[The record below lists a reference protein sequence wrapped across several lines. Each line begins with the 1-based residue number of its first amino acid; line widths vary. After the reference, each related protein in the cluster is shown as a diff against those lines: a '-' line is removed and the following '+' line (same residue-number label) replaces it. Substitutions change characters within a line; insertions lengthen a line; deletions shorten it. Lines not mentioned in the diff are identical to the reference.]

1 LNRRIDHTNYEA
13 WLLDRQEGDLTPEQ
27 EKELDLFLIL
37 HPELAPM
44 DDALPRIAGGGNV
57 LNAMDKEALK
67 RELPPAGIIDSMNVE
82 DHLIARLEGDLDDA
96 KAVALK
102 RYLMDHPALSRSER
116 SLELTK
122 VDRGAMEFDGKGALR
137 RQLPPAS
144 VLTTFTAEDHLIAHV
159 EGDLTQEQER
169 VLEAWLME
177 HPAAQHDL
185 HLFKSSRIAAAAVV
199 YEAKEDLKK
208 EVRVIPIGAA
218 RWAVRLAVAASITAL
233 IGSSAWFLFNRE
245 RVGTEVAKVDE
256 VRPPVPEDR
265 EDRVQE
271 PTPRSVQ
278 EITTEHKIAEDQ
290 KTDVQPSAPKPERS
304 FIPAPKS
311 RPNEPL
317 LVEEPEEKG
326 DIRPEQATPVIHNE
340 PEPLLVATT
349 TEKITPKEPMEHF
362 TTVGGLIASTIRGK
376 VLDAPTRDTRP
387 LDDDDAVAVVDR
399 GLKAVAGTGAGL
411 SIGRNAEGGI
421 GSFHLR
427 FGRRLAISASR

>member
-1 LNRRIDHTNYEA
+1 MNRRIDHTNYEA

-185 HLFKSSRIAAAAVV
+185 HLFKSSRIA
-199 YEAKEDLKK
+199 
-208 EVRVIPIGAA
+208 
-218 RWAVRLAVAASITAL
+218 
-233 IGSSAWFLFNRE
+233 
-245 RVGTEVAKVDE
+245 
-256 VRPPVPEDR
+256 
-265 EDRVQE
+265 
-271 PTPRSVQ
+271 
-278 EITTEHKIAEDQ
+278 
-290 KTDVQPSAPKPERS
+290 
-304 FIPAPKS
+304 
-311 RPNEPL
+311 
-317 LVEEPEEKG
+317 
-326 DIRPEQATPVIHNE
+326 
-340 PEPLLVATT
+340 
-349 TEKITPKEPMEHF
+349 
-362 TTVGGLIASTIRGK
+362 
-376 VLDAPTRDTRP
+376 
-387 LDDDDAVAVVDR
+387 
-399 GLKAVAGTGAGL
+399 
-411 SIGRNAEGGI
+411 
-421 GSFHLR
+421 
-427 FGRRLAISASR
+427 

>member
-1 LNRRIDHTNYEA
+1 
-13 WLLDRQEGDLTPEQ
+13 
-27 EKELDLFLIL
+27 
-37 HPELAPM
+37 
-44 DDALPRIAGGGNV
+44 
-57 LNAMDKEALK
+57 
-67 RELPPAGIIDSMNVE
+67 
-82 DHLIARLEGDLDDA
+82 
-96 KAVALK
+96 
-102 RYLMDHPALSRSER
+102 
-116 SLELTK
+116 
-122 VDRGAMEFDGKGALR
+122 MEFDGKGALR

-340 PEPLLVATT
+340 PEP
-349 TEKITPKEPMEHF
+349 
-362 TTVGGLIASTIRGK
+362 
-376 VLDAPTRDTRP
+376 
-387 LDDDDAVAVVDR
+387 
-399 GLKAVAGTGAGL
+399 
-411 SIGRNAEGGI
+411 
-421 GSFHLR
+421 
-427 FGRRLAISASR
+427 